1 MTFTITLP
9 LWAVL
14 PLVVCILM
22 LAAGLWYDRFLI
34 DSFFDFQATLF
45 AILLCLACWA
55 LILYGRYERWLVLPL
70 LVTVIVIWQ
79 AWRGKPDRD
88 DWVYGGSVFVTAW
101 LLVVYGRFTA

>member
-22 LAAGLWYDRFLI
+22 LAAGLWYDRFAI
-34 DSFFDFQATLF
+34 DSILDLQGTLF
-45 AILLCLACWA
+45 AVFLCMACWA
-55 LILYGRYERWLVLPL
+55 LILYGRYERWLVLPV
-70 LVTVIVIWQ
+70 LVTAVLLWQ

-88 DWVYGGSVFVTAW
+88 DWVYGGSVFAVAW